1 MSTRNFGRWNSLKA
15 QYRGCGDAAVE
26 VAQQRPR
33 VGHAEAARELARH
46 ERRQRRGSA
55 AVPRPPQVPRQ
66 PRQRARRQHR
76 VMVLCRLERPRS
88 KVVVSEA
95 ATQRHVLQHVA
106 GTAWRVL
113 AAWQIPSATS

>member
-1 MSTRNFGRWNSLKA
+1 MSTRNLGCWDSLKT

-26 VAQQRPR
+26 VTQQRPR

-46 ERRQRRGSA
+46 ERRQRGGGA

-76 VMVLCRLERPRS
+76 VMVLCRLVRPRS
-88 KVVVSEA
+88 KVVVLES
-95 ATQRHVLQHVA
+95 ATLRHALQHVA
-106 GTAWRVL
+106 STAWWVF
-113 AAWQIPSATS
+113 AA